1 MSLVYSYINYC
12 NLIWGGAYDT
22 VLQPLYILQKKAIRL
37 ISNSHYLEHTEPL
50 FKSLELLNIYQII
63 KLNCLLLVYKCTKN
77 NYFLEFK
84 NKLHVNSSIHSYNTR
99 INTLLR
105 LPSDKQTLIRKSYI
119 CKSIELW
126 NAVNADNRNVNSV
139 IVFKKKIKLLLIE
152 NSI

>member
-1 MSLVYSYINYC
+1 M
-12 NLIWGGAYDT
+12 
-22 VLQPLYILQKKAIRL
+22 
-37 ISNSHYLEHTEPL
+37 
-50 FKSLELLNIYQII
+50 
-63 KLNCLLLVYKCTKN
+63 
-77 NYFLEFK
+77 EFK

-126 NAVNADNRNVNSV
+126 NAVNADNRNANSV
-139 IVFKKKIKLLLIE
+139 VVFKKKIKLLLIE